1 MPASQATL
9 LIKKLVKTFPAGNQR
24 IQALRGLSMQAHDSD
39 FIAIMGPSGSGKS
52 TLLHCIAGLCQAD
65 TGEIYLDG
73 KLLAN
78 NNDRQM
84 TALRRQKIGV
94 IFQSFNL
101 LPNLSVGDNICL
113 PIYADGKKVD
123 KDKLYSL
130 AKRLGIVDKLKRRPA
145 SLSGGEQ
152 QRAAIART
160 LLCEP
165 SLILADEPT
174 GSLDS
179 IAGNQFCELLRS
191 LCEEEKRSILLVTHE
206 PSVAVWAKKVI
217 VLHDG
222 QKIGQLELPE
232 QMPATELAHIYREII
247 ADAPRFSATATMPT
261 K

>member
-1 MPASQATL
+1 MPAKQATL
-9 LIKKLVKTFPAGNQR
+9 HIEKLVKTFAAGNQR
-24 IQALRGLSMQAHDSD
+24 IQALRGLSMQAEQGD

-65 TGEIYLDG
+65 AGKIYLDG
-73 KLLAN
+73 RLLAN

-84 TALRRQKIGV
+84 SALRRRKIGV

-101 LPNLSVGDNICL
+101 LPNLNIGDNICL
-113 PIYADGKKVD
+113 PLYADGKKVER
-123 KDKLYSL
+123 DKLHSL
-130 AKRLGIVDKLKRRPA
+130 VERLGIADKLKRRPA

-152 QRAAIART
+152 QRAAIARA

-179 IAGNQFCELLRS
+179 IAGNQFCELLRR

-206 PSVAVWAKKVI
+206 PAVAVWAKKVL

-222 QKIGQLELPE
+222 QQVGELELPE
-232 QMPATELAHIYREII
+232 QMPAAELAAAYSKMI
-247 ADAPRFSATATMPT
+247 A
-261 K
+261 

>member
-1 MPASQATL
+1 MPAKQATL
-9 LIKKLVKTFPAGNQR
+9 HIEKLVKTFAAGNQR
-24 IQALRGLSMQAHDSD
+24 IQALRGLSMQAEQGD

-65 TGEIYLDG
+65 AGKIYLDG

-84 TALRRQKIGV
+84 SALRRRKIGV

-101 LPNLSVGDNICL
+101 LPNLNIGDNICL
-113 PIYADGKKVD
+113 PLYADGKKVER
-123 KDKLYSL
+123 DKLHSL
-130 AKRLGIVDKLKRRPA
+130 VERLGIADKLKRRPA

-152 QRAAIART
+152 QRAAIARA

-179 IAGNQFCELLRS
+179 IAGNQFCELLRR

-206 PSVAVWAKKVI
+206 PAVAVWAKKVL

-222 QKIGQLELPE
+222 QQVGELELPE
-232 QMPATELAHIYREII
+232 QMPAAELAAAYSKMI
-247 ADAPRFSATATMPT
+247 A
-261 K
+261 